1 MNTFVERHRD
11 GTWCVWT
18 TVDGGDRVVSRHQTQ
33 AQAKQAQATIRGDS
47 HRDLDP

>member
-18 TVDGGDRVVSRHQTQ
+18 TVDSGDRVVSRHQT
-33 AQAKQAQATIRGDS
+33 QAQATIRGDS